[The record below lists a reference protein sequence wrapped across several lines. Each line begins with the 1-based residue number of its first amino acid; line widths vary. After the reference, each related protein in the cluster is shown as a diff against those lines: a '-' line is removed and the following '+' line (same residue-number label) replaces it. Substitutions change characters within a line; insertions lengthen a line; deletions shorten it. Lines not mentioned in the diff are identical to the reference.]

1 MLIFEE
7 VSDETQE
14 IIHMRHSHQV
24 NILDVMADFRLFLL
38 ACGFCESNVNEYIE
52 AR

>member
-1 MLIFEE
+1 MLVFAE
-7 VSDETQE
+7 VSDETEE
-14 IIHMRHSHQV
+14 IIHMRYSHQV
-24 NILDVMADFRLFLL
+24 SIDDVMADFRLFLL